1 MIVAVR
7 AVVDPIIFVLLI
19 QRCRLAES
27 WQYYGYLWFD
37 FLPLET
43 CKGMLFFYT
52 TSICGNVREPGGL
65 SRWQP
70 QPFGPRS
77 SPLLSLNIC

>member
-37 FLPLET
+37 FLPLERY
-43 CKGMLFFYT
+43 MRAVR
-52 TSICGNVREPGGL
+52 VRECFL
-65 SRWQP
+65 
-70 QPFGPRS
+70 FT
-77 SPLLSLNIC
+77 LLPSVVT